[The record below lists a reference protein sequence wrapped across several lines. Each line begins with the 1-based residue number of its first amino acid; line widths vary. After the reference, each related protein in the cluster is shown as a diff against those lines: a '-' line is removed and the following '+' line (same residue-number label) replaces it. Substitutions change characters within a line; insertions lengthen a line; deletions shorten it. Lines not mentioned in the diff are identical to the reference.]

1 MNLELYDL
9 VRMRPEEKVVFF
21 LRRHPI
27 IFAGEMMYLLV
38 LAVLPVGVAF
48 MLTKMWPTLFEGS
61 MSLPSLILLGSAYYL
76 VIWLFFI
83 SSFVDYYLDAWI
95 ITTER
100 VLNVEQNSLFSR
112 TVSELDLA
120 RVQDVTSDISGVLP
134 TILGYGYV
142 YVQTAGEKE
151 RFTFEQIS
159 HPHEIRKRI
168 LELVEADQVR
178 EQREAITGTKT
189 A

>member
-9 VRMRPEEKVVFF
+9 VRMRPEEKTVFF
-21 LRRHPI
+21 LRRHPV
-27 IFAGEMMYLLV
+27 IFVGEMMYVLI
-38 LAVLPVGVAF
+38 LAVLPAGVMF
-48 MLTKMWPTLFEGS
+48 MLGKMWPTLLEGS
-61 MSLPSLILLGSAYYL
+61 MSLPALILLGSAYYL

-83 SSFVDYYLDAWI
+83 SSFVDYYLDAWVL
-95 ITTER
+95 TTER
-100 VLNVEQNSLFSR
+100 ILNVEQNSLFSR

-120 RVQDVTSDISGVLP
+120 RVQDVTSEISGVLP

-151 RFTFEQIS
+151 RFAFEQIP
-159 HPHEIRKRI
+159 HPHEVRKRI

-178 EQREAITGTKT
+178 EQREAYAGKK

>member
-27 IFAGEMMYLLV
+27 IFVGETMYLVL
-38 LAVLPVGVAF
+38 LAVLPVGGYFF
-48 MLTKMWPTLFEGS
+48 MARLWPTLLQGP
-61 MSLPSLILLGSAYYL
+61 MSLPALILLASAYYL

-83 SSFVDYYLDAWI
+83 SSFVDYYLDAWVL
-95 ITTER
+95 TSER
-100 VLNVEQNSLFSR
+100 ILNVEQKSLFSR

-120 RVQDVTSDISGVLP
+120 RVQDVTSEITGILP

-142 YVQTAGEKE
+142 YVQTAGEQE
-151 RFTFEQIS
+151 RFVFEQVPR
-159 HPHEIRKRI
+159 PHEVRKRV

-178 EQREAITGTKT
+178 EQREAFQKK
-189 A
+189 